1 MKGKLREKEGE
12 RGEEEEEEVKRKAPE
27 KTDVVQWSSTSSQL
41 ETKTQEHERLI
52 LNQTRRCW
60 CVS

>member
-27 KTDVVQWSSTSSQL
+27 KTDVVQ
-41 ETKTQEHERLI
+41 
-52 LNQTRRCW
+52 
-60 CVS
+60 